1 VLLGFKGTDSMRMNR
16 PILAASALILHTGR
30 ILLVRSKTTQ
40 EEWGFPGGKQEKEET
55 PQQAVSREVKEELGI
70 DIQVGKEL
78 GSFISHNRKFEI
90 KCFVA
95 ETRSFDL
102 RVNRDEIIE
111 VKWST
116 LREPSLESDIDYP
129 RGFRKV
135 HCTTS

>member
-1 VLLGFKGTDSMRMNR
+1 MRMNR

-55 PQQAVSREVKEELGI
+55 PQQAVRREVKEELGI

-95 ETRSFDL
+95 ETRRFGL

-111 VKWST
+111 VKWCT
-116 LREPSLESDIDYP
+116 LRESLALNLTSTTREALEK
-129 RGFRKV
+129 FTAQHHRKDAALD
-135 HCTTS
+135 